1 MLFRSDETIAIEEFR
16 REKRKK
22 RSEKSK
28 TTTVGTISMSSP
40 TPMEGG
46 DDEDVPL
53 NRLSKD
59 IGEKKRRQNSFED
72 DAIETEDE
80 TSTADTDSE
89 EDEDTGEDAI
99 DWYDGKILSYSNG
112 NFVVYFLGDEED
124 VTYTMPLT
132 PKIVRP
138 SVRAWTKRTLA
149 LLSHDVDLIEEE
161 DMHTNAI
168 GDTLPPWKIGRAHV

>member
-1 MLFRSDETIAIEEFR
+1 
-16 REKRKK
+16 
-22 RSEKSK
+22 
-28 TTTVGTISMSSP
+28 MSSP

-80 TSTADTDSE
+80 TSTADTDSG

-99 DWYDGKILSYSNG
+99 DWYDGKILSYSDG

-132 PKIVRP
+132 PK
-138 SVRAWTKRTLA
+138 SGLA
-149 LLSHDVDLIEEE
+149 TRMEMDLVEILSRNNLVYSP
-161 DMHTNAI
+161 TAI
-168 GDTLPPWKIGRAHV
+168 SQ